1 MFAPSV
7 QDSLAVEATLFGDH
21 EEVYDSKFKDDPLNV
36 ITLENGELVVESIRV
51 HDVRVGEFEHL
62 LKLKNEL
69 NETGL
74 LVLLSIF

>member
-1 MFAPSV
+1 VFAPLV

-21 EEVYDSKFKDDPLNV
+21 TEVYDSKFKDDPLNV

-62 LKLKNEL
+62 LKSKNEL

-74 LVLLSIF
+74 LVLFSIF